1 MYVFHYYY
9 LFIIFIFLVI
19 TFFLGRFFQKKTD
32 RLKTS
37 LQATNER
44 LTSFFT
50 HTSDAINITTVD
62 GLLVYINPAFE
73 QMYGWTKMEI
83 LGKPLPII
91 PAELHEEERRMRDS
105 LLAGNAINHWEA
117 SFLRKDGSFLDVE
130 VSVSPLRD
138 VDGTVNGF
146 AAITRDISEKKQYE
160 QKLMELA
167 FYDPLTGADNRRS
180 FYLRLA
186 ATMETANDD
195 NLRFAL
201 LYLDCDHFKSVN
213 DTMGHDVGDELLQQ
227 FVGRIQALLPRAAS
241 LFRLGGDEFAIIYS
255 EPSSDEE
262 ITRFADRLLA
272 ELRVNWSI
280 QDHSFTTT
288 CSIGISLYPHDGTS
302 QSALITA
309 ADHALY
315 EAKAAGRDAYRFYT
329 KGHRGAVVAA
339 GADEIG
345 DGIGSSDAG

>member
-9 LFIIFIFLVI
+9 LFIIFILLVI
-19 TFFLGRFFQKKTD
+19 TFLLGRFFQKKTD
-32 RLKTS
+32 QLKTS
-37 LQATNER
+37 LQATTEQ
-44 LTSFFT
+44 LSSFFSY
-50 HTSDAINITTVD
+50 TSDAINITTVD
-62 GLLVYINPAFE
+62 GLLLYINPAFE
-73 QMYGWTKMEI
+73 QMYGWTKMEL

-91 PAELHEEERRMRDS
+91 PAELHEEELRMRDT
-105 LLAGNAINHWEA
+105 LLSGKSINHWEA
-117 SFLRKDGSFLDVE
+117 SFLRKDGSLLDVE

-138 VDGTVNGF
+138 AAGTVNGF
-146 AAITRDISEKKQYE
+146 AAITRDISEKMQYE
-160 QKLMELA
+160 QKLRELA

-186 ATMETANDD
+186 ATIETAKDD

-201 LYLDCDHFKSVN
+201 LYLDCDRFKSVN

-227 FVGRIQALLPRAAS
+227 FVGRIQGLLPQTAS
-241 LFRLGGDEFAIIYS
+241 LFRLGGDEFAIIYA

-262 ITRFADRLLA
+262 IASLADRLLA

-280 QDHSFTTT
+280 QDHSFATT
-288 CSIGISLYPHDGTS
+288 CSIGISLYPDDGTS

-315 EAKAAGRDAYRFYT
+315 EAKAAGRDVYRFYSD
-329 KGHRGAVVAA
+329 GVRGAVVAA
-339 GADEIG
+339 DELRVVGG
-345 DGIGSSDAG
+345 DGDSAR

>member
-9 LFIIFIFLVI
+9 LFIIVILLVI
-19 TFFLGRFFQKKTD
+19 TFLLGRFFQKKTD

-44 LTSFFT
+44 LSSFFT

-62 GLLVYINPAFE
+62 GVLVYINPAFE
-73 QMYGWTKMEI
+73 QLYGWTKMEL

-91 PAELHEEERRMRDS
+91 PAELHEEEQQVRDI
-105 LLAGNAINHWEA
+105 LLAGNSINHWEA
-117 SFLRKDGSFLDVE
+117 SFLRKDGSSLDVE

-138 VDGTVNGF
+138 AYGTVTGF
-146 AAITRDISEKKQYE
+146 AAITRDISKKKQYE

-186 ATMETANDD
+186 ATMKTAKDD
-195 NLRFAL
+195 NLRFGL
-201 LYLDCDHFKSVN
+201 LFLDCDRFKSVN

-227 FVGRIQALLPRAAS
+227 FVRRIQDLLPATAS
-241 LFRLGGDEFAIIYS
+241 LFRLGGDEFAIIYAES
-255 EPSSDEE
+255 SSDEE
-262 ITRFADRLLA
+262 IARLADRLLA

-280 QDHSFTTT
+280 QDHSFATT
-288 CSIGISLYPHDGTS
+288 CSIGISLYPQDGRDQKTLM
-302 QSALITA
+302 AH

-315 EAKAAGRDAYRFYT
+315 KAKAAGRDVYRFYT
-329 KGHRGAVVAA
+329 GGDRGAEVAE
-339 GADEIG
+339 ADELG
-345 DGIGSSDAG
+345 DGIGNGGSPR